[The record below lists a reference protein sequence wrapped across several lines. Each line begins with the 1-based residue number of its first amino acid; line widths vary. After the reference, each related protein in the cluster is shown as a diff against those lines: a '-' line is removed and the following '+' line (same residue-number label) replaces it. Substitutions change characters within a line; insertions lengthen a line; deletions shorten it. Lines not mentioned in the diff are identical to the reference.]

1 MPAVREHL
9 TPKNS
14 VDQTVS
20 YWLDEISML
29 GLDSNEKVKL
39 DKQDSIIINSS
50 LTTPKTRIE
59 LPTKSNVDSLQE
71 RSRNRR
77 DLSSVF
83 NDQDNENDNNKLTN
97 LGSVSVKRDPC
108 SDNELANMIYIDNE
122 LDKNTVL
129 RFNQTLENYLKVS
142 V

>member
-1 MPAVREHL
+1 M
-9 TPKNS
+9 
-14 VDQTVS
+14 
-20 YWLDEISML
+20 
-29 GLDSNEKVKL
+29 
-39 DKQDSIIINSS
+39 
-50 LTTPKTRIE
+50 
-59 LPTKSNVDSLQE
+59 PTKSNVDSLQE

-97 LGSVSVKRDPC
+97 LDSVSVKRDPS
-108 SDNELANMIYIDNE
+108 SDNELANVIFIDNE

-142 V
+142 VGNDTYNLTKYDKIQITDTREIKFPYKGSDFFYKNGILNVIIRIMIRKLEIL